1 MSKRKN
7 KPDYRVAAYQADPTI
22 ADTLPD
28 ILKEI
33 LHLHYIKC
41 LKWSEVADATNYSVE
56 NIYLLR
62 RQALSLL
69 EVVIDGKHERE

>member
-1 MSKRKN
+1 MSKKR
-7 KPDYRVAAYQADPTI
+7 KPDYRVAAYQADTTI

-33 LHLHYIKC
+33 LDLHYIKGF
-41 LKWSEVADATNYSVE
+41 KWVEVAEAINYSVE
-56 NIYLLR
+56 NVYLLR

-69 EVVIDGKHERE
+69 EVVIDGKHE